1 MCYSVHV
8 CVCSQLSG
16 SGQGCQEG
24 QPNISAL
31 RSLSTLAVGATTG
44 REDGRRSLG
53 WKPGRGLQEARGVCL
68 GLLTRI
74 IAHVSI
80 DCQAS
85 DVESLNDVAVP
96 LLSVF
101 NVM

>member
-1 MCYSVHV
+1 MSRRAALH
-8 CVCSQLSG
+8 LSL
-16 SGQGCQEG
+16 
-24 QPNISAL
+24 AL
-31 RSLSTLAVGATTG
+31 GATPRREMGEGG
-44 REDGRRSLG
+44 REVRR
-53 WKPGRGLQEARGVCL
+53 

-80 DCQAS
+80 DCEAS

-101 NVM
+101 NVV

>member
-1 MCYSVHV
+1 MCLSVRV
-8 CVCSQLSG
+8 CMFTTVWEWTGMSG
-16 SGQGCQEG
+16 RAAQH
-24 QPNISAL
+24 
-31 RSLSTLAVGATTG
+31 LSTQVSEHLG
-44 REDGRRSLG
+44 RGSDHREGNGRRSLS